1 MINTSMLA
9 AVFEGSRQLVLK
21 QQPVRLPEADE
32 ILVQVAA
39 CGLCGTDIHIY
50 QGDKGSAESPA
61 GTVLGHEFS
70 GTIVATGSD
79 VTDMAV
85 GDRVAIDPND
95 SCGAC
100 GPCRG
105 GKAHF
110 CENMTGIGTTVNGGF
125 AHYCTCRAKQ
135 AYQLP
140 DQMNFTVAAFAEPVA
155 CCLHGLDLTHLQ
167 SGRQILIIG
176 GGTIG
181 LIMLQL
187 VRLQGAAPVALIE
200 PQPGKR
206 KLARQLGADL
216 CIDPATHN
224 PGKVLAENGF
234 TQIDLS
240 IECAGLG
247 STARQ
252 AIDLT
257 ARGGTVLLFGL
268 TSPDCEISVRP
279 FDLFERELKLLGS
292 FINPYTMGRAISLL
306 GQNRLEVE
314 SLISQQID
322 LNDIEQVFKDDSLR
336 KQGKVIIK
344 P

>member
-9 AVFEGSRQLVLK
+9 AVFEGPNQLALK

-39 CGLCGTDIHIY
+39 CGLCGTDTHIY

-70 GTIVATGSD
+70 GTVAATGAD
-79 VTDMAV
+79 VIHLSV

-95 SCGAC
+95 NCGAC
-100 GPCRG
+100 GPCRS

-110 CENMTGIGTTVNGGF
+110 CENMTGIGTTVHGGF
-125 AHYCTCRAKQ
+125 AQYCTCKAKQ
-135 AYQLP
+135 AYLLP
-140 DQMNFTVAAFAEPVA
+140 EQMNFTAAAFAEPVA
-155 CCLHGLDLTHLQ
+155 CCLHGLDLTDFQ
-167 SGRQILIIG
+167 SGQRVLIIG

-187 VRLQGAAPVALIE
+187 VRLHGASSAALIE
-200 PQPGKR
+200 PHPGKR

-216 CIDPATHN
+216 CIDPDEPN
-224 PGKVLAENGF
+224 ISKVLTENGF
-234 TQIDLS
+234 SHIDLS

-247 STARQ
+247 TTARQ

-257 ARGGTVLLFGL
+257 SRGGTVLLFGL
-268 TSPDCEISVRP
+268 TSPDCEISLRP
-279 FDLFERELKLLGS
+279 FELFERELKLLGS

-306 GQNRLEVE
+306 SQNCLEVE

-322 LNDIEQVFKDDSLR
+322 LSDIERVFKDDSLR
-336 KQGKVIIK
+336 KQGKVMIK